1 MSEIFIS
8 ILNMSLTASYVI
20 VFVILI
26 SFLELERRK

>member
-20 VFVILI
+20 VFVII
-26 SFLELERRK
+26 INFLELERRK